1 MSLSRNG
8 FFYPKVTIWMG
19 KMMINHQILGN
30 TLFSD
35 KPNSD
40 VKTFPQ
46 QKMDKQ
52 KRMKRKEYYVAPS
65 TVGAAGCLSYI
76 PQIEFDLPCKSS
88 PLCAPFASHCCTS
101 CRMKPNH
108 WSLPTS
114 SISPCDWSEGS
125 EISREPPKKKWCST
139 SFPIRSLK
147 NCHDLWVNPPFLAN
161 KSVCFASSSCCT
173 SVWEPQIAEVAFS

>member
-1 MSLSRNG
+1 MNNWYESVSKWIFLPQNDNLNG
-8 FFYPKVTIWMG
+8 QNDDEPSNFGEYP
-19 KMMINHQILGN
+19 ILRQAQ
-30 TLFSD
+30 FWFKD
-35 KPNSD
+35 
-40 VKTFPQ
+40 FPQ

-125 EISREPPKKKWCST
+125 EISREPPQKNGAAPV
-139 SFPIRSLK
+139 FPL
-147 NCHDLWVNPPFLAN
+147 
-161 KSVCFASSSCCT
+161 
-173 SVWEPQIAEVAFS
+173 EV